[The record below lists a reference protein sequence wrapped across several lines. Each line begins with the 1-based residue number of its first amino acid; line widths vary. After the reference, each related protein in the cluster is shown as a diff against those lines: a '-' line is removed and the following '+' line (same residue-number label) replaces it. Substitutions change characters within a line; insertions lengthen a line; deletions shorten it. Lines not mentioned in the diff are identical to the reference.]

1 MLSTNTLSRFTLL
14 LLLILFAGCAKE
26 KEVRRVLVIHSYE
39 ESYVAYPEFD
49 KLIKDE
55 FLRHDIDAELR
66 FFYLDCE
73 SFQSQEEIKRIKHYL
88 DSMTG
93 WKPEL
98 ILVNEDQATYSLL
111 HSAHPL
117 VKELPIVFAGVNYP
131 NWELI
136 KQYPNVTGFE
146 DKIDFKTNVNV
157 AKDLLGKDVRIF
169 TILDSTY
176 LDRQIRTDIYEQLK
190 NEKVAGKLTNKFK
203 SDFEKQGVDLREV
216 TYFFPIS
223 VRGYG
228 GGIFWGL
235 SKYLSGNTCY
245 VQAKRDFTTANMG
258 NICQSPSM
266 TTINEAFGYNERLLG
281 GYFTSLPIQV
291 KEEVGA
297 AVRILHGAQPSDIP
311 ISESKKEY
319 LVDWKVMQSLHMSKD
334 QIPAKYT
341 IIHMPLKVAHPWL
354 WAGAII
360 SGSSI
365 IITII
370 IWLLFLYRREYKR
383 KRNALYALEDEKE
396 TLALAI
402 EGGNTFALKLQDNC
416 FILEDTF
423 WRTLGVPARR
433 ITLRQAAL
441 SVHPDYRKQL
451 FHYWRNLKGAQKVVV
466 QLLCDFDGNG
476 YRWWEIR
483 YSTTVSPQGG
493 VRTAG
498 LLLDIQ
504 DMKNREKE
512 LEDARHLAEK
522 AELKQ
527 SFLANMSHEIRTPL
541 NAIVGFSNILA
552 ASEDIDEEDKREYI
566 DTINRNSELL
576 LQLINDILEL
586 SRLESG
592 QMSFEFENCTV
603 ADLLNDVYR
612 THQVLIP
619 SRLQFLKDMDEVNPV
634 IFVDKGRLTQVIT
647 NFINNACKFTKSGY
661 IKLGYRWLPEE
672 NEVCIFV
679 EDSGR
684 GIAPEEQRMIFSRFY
699 KEDEFAQGTGLGL
712 SICEIIIVKLG
723 GRIELRSEVG
733 KGSCFSAVLP
743 CVNNA
748 PTGVN

>member
-1 MLSTNTLSRFTLL
+1 MLSTSTLSRFTLL
-14 LLLILFAGCAKE
+14 LFLILFVGCAKE

-39 ESYVAYPEFD
+39 ESYEAYPEFD
-49 KLIKDE
+49 KLIKKE
-55 FLRHDIDAELR
+55 FLKHDIDAELC

-73 SFQSQEEIKRIKHYL
+73 SFQSKQEIERMNHFL
-88 DSMTG
+88 DSIAG

-111 HSAHPL
+111 QSANPL
-117 VKELPIVFAGVNYP
+117 AKELPIVFAGVNYP

-146 DKIDFKTNVNV
+146 DKIDFKANIGV
-157 AKDLLGKDVRIF
+157 AKDLIGKNVRVF

-176 LDRQIRTDIYEQLK
+176 LDRQIRTDIREQLL
-190 NEKVAGKLTNKFK
+190 NEKVTGLTNKSK
-203 SDFEKQGVDLREV
+203 LDFENQKVDLREI
-216 TYFFPIS
+216 THFFSVS

-228 GGIFWGL
+228 GGMFWGL
-235 SKYLSGNTCY
+235 SKYASGSTCY
-245 VQAKRDFTTANMG
+245 LQLKRDFTTVNMG
-258 NICQSPSM
+258 NICQSRSL
-266 TTINEAFGYNERLLG
+266 TAINEAFGYNERLLG

-291 KEEVGA
+291 KEEVGV
-297 AVRILHGAQPSDIP
+297 AVRILNGAHPSDISV
-311 ISESKKEY
+311 SESKKEY
-319 LVDWKVMQSLHMSKD
+319 LVDWKVMQTLRMSKE

-341 IIHMPLKVAHPWL
+341 IIHMPFKVAHPWL
-354 WAGAII
+354 WVGTII
-360 SGSSI
+360 LCSTV

-370 IWLLFLYRREYKR
+370 IWLFFLYRREHKR

-416 FILEDTF
+416 FILEDSF
-423 WRTLGVPARR
+423 WRMLGIPARA
-433 ITLRQAAL
+433 ITLREAAL
-441 SVHPDYRKQL
+441 AVHPDYQSQL
-451 FHYWRNLKGAQKVVV
+451 FHYWRNQQKGKKVAL
-466 QLLCDFDGNG
+466 QLLCDFDGKG

-504 DMKNREKE
+504 EVKNREKE
-512 LEDARHLAEK
+512 LEDARRLAEK

-592 QMSFEFENCTV
+592 QMSFDFENCTV
-603 ADLLNDVYR
+603 TDLLNDVYR

-619 SRLQFLKDMDEVNPV
+619 SRLQFLKDMDGVNPV
-634 IFVDKGRLTQVIT
+634 IHVDKGRLTQVIT

-661 IKLGYRWLPEE
+661 IKLGYRRLPEE

-712 SICEIIIVKLG
+712 SICEIIIGKLG

-733 KGSCFSAVLP
+733 KGSCFAVVLP
-743 CVNNA
+743 CIDNA
-748 PTGVN
+748 PIG